1 MTAEKLVSPDHI
13 RSLFAQAMSHM
24 YRTEVPLY
32 GDLVELVSA
41 INARV
46 LAQDPELAASL
57 KRNDDYERIDLER
70 HGAIRV
76 GTAADLVLAAQQVG
90 GGDGSAAQG
99 LAGSVDNIPLA
110 LQGLLLQQGS
120 GHYAFLQLGKIF

>member
-1 MTAEKLVSPDHI
+1 MTWDGSQKRAVAVTMARQIPPPYARPMTAEKLVSPDHI

-46 LAQDPELAASL
+46 LAQDPALAASL

-76 GTAADLVLAAQQVG
+76 GTAAELAMLRRVFAVMGMFPVGYYDLAVA
-90 GGDGSAAQG
+90 
-99 LAGSVDNIPLA
+99 
-110 LQGLLLQQGS
+110 
-120 GHYAFLQLGKIF
+120 